1 MKFSIVAAVALASS
15 LVNGYAITG
24 TTVNCRSG
32 PGTSYSVKRSYNKD
46 NDVKVTCQTS
56 GTNVNGNRIWD
67 KTDAGCY
74 VSDYYV
80 KTNSNGY
87 VMGHCS
93 GSSGGGSG
101 GNLPGLDATQT
112 KHAKAIIAEAKK
124 EGLGHQ
130 GCLAGITTALTEVC
144 SATLFS
150 SSSTINLLLT
160 LLIVQP
166 AHVRKQ
172 RSSGLPQVP
181 S

>member
-1 MKFSIVAAVALASS
+1 MKFIIIAIVALASS
-15 LVNGYAITG
+15 LANGYVITG

-32 PGTSYSVKRSYNKD
+32 PGTSYSVKRSYHKD
-46 NDVKVTCQTS
+46 DDVSVTCQTS

-67 KTDAGCY
+67 KTTAGCY

-87 VMGHCS
+87 VMGHC
-93 GSSGGGSG
+93 GSSSGGSG

-144 SATLFS
+144 PATLLQ
-150 SSSTINLLLT
+150 LLN
-160 LLIVQP
+160 P
-166 AHVRKQ
+166 
-172 RSSGLPQVP
+172 
-181 S
+181 